1 MKANHV
7 HVGVRDLAGALAW
20 FDRVWDLK
28 PVFQI
33 PEMAIL
39 AAGQF
44 ELFVDASDSDSRA
57 TIGFLTD
64 DCDRDYAR
72 VVARGA
78 EAISAP
84 ENKPYGVR
92 AAYIKG
98 PGCLTFEIEQP
109 LKR

>member
-7 HVGVRDLAGALAW
+7 HVGVSDLADALRW
-20 FDRVWDLK
+20 LDRVWDIK

-33 PEMAIL
+33 PEMAIF
-39 AAGQF
+39 AVGQF
-44 ELFVDASDSDSRA
+44 ELFLDASDSDSRA

-72 VVARGA
+72 VVTRGA
-78 EAISAP
+78 VVISAP
-84 ENKPYGVR
+84 EDKPYGVR

-98 PGCLTFEIEQP
+98 PGCLTFEIEQS
-109 LKR
+109 LER